1 MNRESVILELNRLLE
16 GELMALEYYRIH
28 AEAITDEQVAAGII
42 SIIPAEH
49 AHAVTLTTRIAE
61 LGGTAIRPGGEAS
74 LKGRHMGEAS
84 KAQGMLAMVK
94 LELEQ
99 EQQAIRDY
107 ATTLAAVADDMV
119 TLDLL
124 EEHLFDE
131 MRHAK
136 WLKQTLIRLRSE
148 PS

>member
-1 MNRESVILELNRLLE
+1 MNRESVIRELNRLLE

-28 AEAITDEQVAAGII
+28 AEAITDEEVAAGIV

-49 AHAVTLTTRIAE
+49 AHAVTLTSRIAE
-61 LGGTAIRPGGEAS
+61 LGGTAVRPGGEAS
-74 LKGRHMGEAS
+74 VKGRRMGEET
-84 KAQGMLAMVK
+84 KAQGMMAMLR

-107 ATTLAAVADDMV
+107 ATFLAAVSDDME

-136 WLKQTLIRLRSE
+136 WLKQTLMGLRGE
-148 PS
+148 AR